1 VYTDLASLEYRL
13 IAHATADPK
22 LLRIFR
28 NGEDIHD
35 NAFHDVYGEW
45 PPNKTERKKGKTLN
59 FGGVYGCGYNRFLEI
74 SGLEDGPIAR
84 AIFKKMQNLYPIVA
98 SWKKGMVCK
107 LHETGQIRNLF
118 GRVRQF
124 QFPITNDDER
134 EAFNWIIQSSGHDIL
149 KIYLME
155 VADRVAKV
163 CKRSVLV
170 SEVHDSMTFD
180 CPEDEYPIVLSIMEE
195 LGGDLNPLILEVFG
209 VNMRVP
215 MFAEMEVLEK
225 WA

>member
-1 VYTDLASLEYRL
+1 
-13 IAHATADPK
+13 
-22 LLRIFR
+22 
-28 NGEDIHD
+28 
-35 NAFHDVYGEW
+35 
-45 PPNKTERKKGKTLN
+45 
-59 FGGVYGCGYNRFLEI
+59 
-74 SGLEDGPIAR
+74 
-84 AIFKKMQNLYPIVA
+84 
-98 SWKKGMVCK
+98 
-107 LHETGQIRNLF
+107 
-118 GRVRQF
+118 
-124 QFPITNDDER
+124 
-134 EAFNWIIQSSGHDIL
+134 
-149 KIYLME
+149 ME